1 MKKIIKTVFVLIAYI
16 IITTGYIAYYSLK
29 GLFVC
34 PIIGKIGILFS
45 YAVMGISY
53 HYNKKIFWGILVVI
67 GVFITY
73 IAVYCW
79 KSESPDDKFEEEDF
93 NYKENVAEEY
103 FYSLNK
109 EEAKAKYRKL
119 IKMYHPD
126 NIEFGDVEKSVEIT
140 TAYSQYMARFEQ

>member
-1 MKKIIKTVFVLIAYI
+1 M
-16 IITTGYIAYYSLK
+16 
-29 GLFVC
+29 
-34 PIIGKIGILFS
+34 
-45 YAVMGISY
+45 
-53 HYNKKIFWGILVVI
+53 VI

-79 KSESPDDKFEEEDF
+79 KSESPDDKFE
-93 NYKENVAEEY
+93 
-103 FYSLNK
+103 